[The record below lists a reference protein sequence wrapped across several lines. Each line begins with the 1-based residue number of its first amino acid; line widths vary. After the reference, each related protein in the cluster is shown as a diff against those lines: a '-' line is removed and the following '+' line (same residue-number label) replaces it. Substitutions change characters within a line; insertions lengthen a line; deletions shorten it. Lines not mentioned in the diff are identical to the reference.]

1 MTSGDPRGLT
11 ATSTCRTRPCSAWQL
26 RVRFETDDGG
36 STEESWETTHKRQ
49 KMPLEV
55 RMFRKG
61 FDRLEDLS
69 ERGVGLLAPSKV
81 GFAMAKIKK
90 VVTVAVI
97 GVGLLAGGL
106 AIWWVNSPPGFTL
119 LLFRNP
125 DNHMGRIPP
134 LTRLE
139 TYLRLVPWRLTAP
152 AEVDA
157 TVLMVNAQS
166 YACNLSKEHPF
177 GQVQETFDR
186 VEVYETADT
195 VTIETWLGP
204 PEGDG
209 FWPGCKGTGTGFS
222 VRVALDSPMDNRR
235 FVDPAC
241 DLDRYARWAVCGNS
255 FDNRWKFG
263 SGRAVDSPK
272 SDRHGGTE

>member
-1 MTSGDPRGLT
+1 MY
-11 ATSTCRTRPCSAWQL
+11 AWQL

-81 GFAMAKIKK
+81 GFVMAKIKK
-90 VVTVAVI
+90 AVTVAVI

-139 TYLRLVPWRLTAP
+139 TYPRLVPWRLTAP

-157 TVLMVNAQS
+157 TVLMVNVMTIIESPQS
-166 YACNLSKEHPF
+166 RSSKIPTL
-177 GQVQETFDR
+177 GSV
-186 VEVYETADT
+186 
-195 VTIETWLGP
+195 ILGWLVS
-204 PEGDG
+204 
-209 FWPGCKGTGTGFS
+209 FRSVFS
-222 VRVALDSPMDNRR
+222 GLGLV
-235 FVDPAC
+235 
-241 DLDRYARWAVCGNS
+241 
-255 FDNRWKFG
+255 
-263 SGRAVDSPK
+263 
-272 SDRHGGTE
+272 